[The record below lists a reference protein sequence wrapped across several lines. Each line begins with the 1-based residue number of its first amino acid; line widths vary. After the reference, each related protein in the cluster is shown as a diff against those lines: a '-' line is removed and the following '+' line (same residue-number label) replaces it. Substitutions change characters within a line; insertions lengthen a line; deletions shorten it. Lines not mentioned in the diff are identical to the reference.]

1 MLLQHSKDVIVSA
14 ARIAARSR
22 YSEFLA
28 LGPALALAGYWF
40 GTEGAL
46 IVTAAALPLA
56 LLSHARDHLRGAAFP
71 DVRADE
77 ITGLPPRKAAV
88 AALDRA
94 FDLAR
99 LGGRK
104 SACLIISIDEP
115 QSILNNYGQ
124 AAHDKVLQKTGERIA
139 GLLRET
145 DLVARLE
152 GARFALALTPA
163 NRMDLEAVIQ
173 IAVRLKAAVAEPLSI
188 DAMTVYLT
196 ASVGFCLTSRSP
208 KDTGE
213 AILSAAELALE
224 DARSSGPGA
233 IRAYSPEVQQAASQR
248 DNLRDR
254 IETALESGEVIA
266 YFQPQ
271 LSTDTGEITGFE
283 ALARWRHPVRGVLA
297 PAEFLPTIMNTGLSE
312 RLGELML
319 VQALSALRGWD
330 KGGQNVPSV
339 AVNFSKEE
347 LRNPS
352 LAAKLKWELD
362 RFDIAAERLTVEIL
376 ESVVAHADND
386 VVVQNIA
393 ALAKMG
399 CRIDLDDFGTGHA
412 SIANIRRFSV
422 DRIKIDKTF
431 VRHVDTDQSQQQI
444 VSAIL
449 SMAERLGLETV
460 AEGVESIGEHANLS
474 QLGCTCV
481 QGFAIA
487 CPMPLE
493 ATGDWI
499 TKHRAKLATTPKV
512 NRRTG

>member
-1 MLLQHSKDVIVSA
+1 
-14 ARIAARSR
+14 
-22 YSEFLA
+22 
-28 LGPALALAGYWF
+28 
-40 GTEGAL
+40 
-46 IVTAAALPLA
+46 
-56 LLSHARDHLRGAAFP
+56 
-71 DVRADE
+71 
-77 ITGLPPRKAAV
+77 
-88 AALDRA
+88 
-94 FDLAR
+94 
-99 LGGRK
+99 
-104 SACLIISIDEP
+104 
-115 QSILNNYGQ
+115 
-124 AAHDKVLQKTGERIA
+124 
-139 GLLRET
+139 
-145 DLVARLE
+145 
-152 GARFALALTPA
+152 
-163 NRMDLEAVIQ
+163 
-173 IAVRLKAAVAEPLSI
+173 
-188 DAMTVYLT
+188 
-196 ASVGFCLTSRSP
+196 
-208 KDTGE
+208 
-213 AILSAAELALE
+213 
-224 DARSSGPGA
+224 
-233 IRAYSPEVQQAASQR
+233 
-248 DNLRDR
+248 
-254 IETALESGEVIA
+254 
-266 YFQPQ
+266 
-271 LSTDTGEITGFE
+271 
-283 ALARWRHPVRGVLA
+283 VRGVLA